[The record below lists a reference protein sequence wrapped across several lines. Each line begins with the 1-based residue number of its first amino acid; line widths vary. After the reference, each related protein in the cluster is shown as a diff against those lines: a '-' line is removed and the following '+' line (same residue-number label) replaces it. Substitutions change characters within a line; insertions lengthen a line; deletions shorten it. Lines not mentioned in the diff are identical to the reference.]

1 MHGHT
6 KLKTACRG
14 GLRAAA
20 VISGAATAVQ
30 GVGLCSGAEIQKMPP
45 A

>member
-6 KLKTACRG
+6 KPKTTGEG
-14 GLRAAA
+14 GVYAA
-20 VISGAATAVQ
+20 VAISGVATAVQ